1 MYVTLGNPEEFEP
14 KKLKIAS
21 DYATHQLWL
30 AKDGRIA
37 LQKIRKSHNFL

>member
-30 AKDGRIA
+30 AKDGRICVA
-37 LQKIRKSHNFL
+37 KIQKS